1 MRFRSLSELRRAD
14 LREVALGTLPERI
27 RIARYAMAK
36 AFKINELVRRIHEA
50 SYEWYGY
57 TIAAKHDP
65 ELILDI
71 GLPKNDQNLSDY
83 TRIGPEG
90 IAEYQESLL
99 PDKAINGWIH
109 SHGDLE
115 YERFSATDDQ
125 NQPTVLD
132 YVATLLRKPV
142 ARREVVIRDLVLL
155 TKDECT
161 DTELGKGSV
170 WLITDR
176 RVTAAR
182 ILETVYGGF
191 CYAIVIGDGGW
202 HRQEI
207 HYKTR
212 GILSGQTSESRK
224 EAELMLVDTGRSL
237 PEGDIVALAAEVKQK
252 IRPMISTQERF
263 DKGCT

>member
-1 MRFRSLSELRRAD
+1 MHRHRVGE
-14 LREVALGTLPERI
+14 RERLA
-27 RIARYAMAK
+27 
-36 AFKINELVRRIHEA
+36 H
-50 SYEWYGY
+50 YGS
-57 TIAAKHDP
+57 A
-65 ELILDI
+65 
-71 GLPKNDQNLSDY
+71 
-83 TRIGPEG
+83 GPG
-90 IAEYQESLL
+90 R
-99 PDKAINGWIH
+99 PGP
-109 SHGDLE
+109 G
-115 YERFSATDDQ
+115 
-125 NQPTVLD
+125 
-132 YVATLLRKPV
+132 KPF
-142 ARREVVIRDLVLL
+142 
-155 TKDECT
+155 
-161 DTELGKGSV
+161 
-170 WLITDR
+170 R